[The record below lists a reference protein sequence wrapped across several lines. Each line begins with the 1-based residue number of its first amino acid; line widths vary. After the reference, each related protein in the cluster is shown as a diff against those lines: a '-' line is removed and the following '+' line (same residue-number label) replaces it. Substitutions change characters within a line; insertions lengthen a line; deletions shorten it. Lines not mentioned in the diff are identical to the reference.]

1 MNSNCKSRTRILA
14 MSVALALGWHTSAFA
29 QYDWV
34 AQGHIISKNIV
45 FPGYENRFVSL
56 AFDWDPS
63 SQCRLT
69 ISLIIA
75 QGRALRSFRGF
86 IQSPSNMIAGLGRA
100 SYTGRTM
107 QADYSGDIEF
117 IMLAPSQLISVL
129 ELSNEISIQIPGQ
142 TPAFAFPLGGIVPA
156 LTQAKSYCK

>member
-1 MNSNCKSRTRILA
+1 MNVNCKSPARTFV
-14 MSVALALGWHTSAFA
+14 MFVALALGWLTPALA

-34 AQGHIISKNIV
+34 VQGHTISNNRV
-45 FPGYENRFVSL
+45 FPGYENRSVSM

-63 SQCRLT
+63 SRCQLT

-75 QGRALRSFRGF
+75 QGRALRSFRGA
-86 IQSPSNMIAGLGRA
+86 SPAPANMIVGLGGA

-117 IMLAPSQLISVL
+117 IMLAPSQLISAL
-129 ELSNEISIQIPGQ
+129 DFSNLISVQIPGQ
-142 TPAFAFPLGGIVPA
+142 TPAFSFPLAGMAPA
-156 LTQAKSYCK
+156 LTQAKSYCR